1 MQDSHRGTEEKDE
14 VPEDTGEL
22 LRVAV
27 IGTGKMGRCLSTLL
41 KDHAEV
47 TLHSRDIKKAR
58 AIARRI
64 GVDGADINAISGS
77 DVILATIPTGA
88 LQRFVE
94 ESAGAMRPGA
104 IFVDVS
110 SVKVGLVEEVLKRLP
125 KGTGYVSIHPLFTS
139 PKVKEKGV
147 AFIPVR
153 ETATVERFLETLS
166 KSGMSV
172 FRTTAEEHDRA
183 TAATQVLHHFAL
195 LTMERVLQRYMK
207 SSERF
212 KTHSLRKT
220 LAVIRLVER
229 NRETAVMIQKL
240 NKFGKGIREEFIRE
254 AEALDREF
262 SN

>member
-1 MQDSHRGTEEKDE
+1 M
-14 VPEDTGEL
+14 
-22 LRVAV
+22 
-27 IGTGKMGRCLSTLL
+27 IGTGRMGRCLSKLL
-41 KDHAEV
+41 KGQAEV
-47 TLHSRDIKKAR
+47 SMHGRDPNKAR
-58 AIARRI
+58 AIAKRI
-64 GVDGADINAISGS
+64 GVASTDIGAISWG
-77 DVILATIPTGA
+77 DVDVVIATMPTEA
-88 LQRFVE
+88 LPKFVE
-94 ESAGAMRPGA
+94 EHAGGMRPGA
-104 IFVDVS
+104 IFVDIS
-110 SVKVGLVEEVLKRLP
+110 SVKLGLIEEILKRLP
-125 KGTGYVSIHPLFTS
+125 DGVGYASIHPLFAS
-139 PKVKEKGV
+139 PRVKDKDV

-166 KSGMSV
+166 RSGMSV
-172 FRTTAEEHDRA
+172 FKTTPEEHDRA

-195 LTMERVLQRYMK
+195 LTMERVLQRHMK

-240 NKFGKGIREEFIRE
+240 NKFGKGVREEFIRE

>member
-1 MQDSHRGTEEKDE
+1 M
-14 VPEDTGEL
+14 
-22 LRVAV
+22 

-41 KDHAEV
+41 RGHAIV
-47 TLHSRDIKKAR
+47 TLHSRDLKKAK
-58 AIARRI
+58 AIAKRI
-64 GVDGADINAISGS
+64 GVASADINAISGS
-77 DVILATIPTGA
+77 DVVIATIPTGA
-88 LQRFVE
+88 LPRFVE
-94 ESAGAMRPGA
+94 EYLGGVRPGA

-110 SVKVGLVEEVLKRLP
+110 SVKIGLIEEVLKRLP
-125 KGTGYVSIHPLFTS
+125 AGVGYVSIHPLFTS
-139 PKVKEKGV
+139 PKVKDKDL

-153 ETATVERFLETLS
+153 ETATVDRFLETLS

-172 FRTTAEEHDRA
+172 FKTTPEEHDRA

-195 LTMERVLQRYMK
+195 LTMERVLLRHIK

-229 NRETAVMIQKL
+229 NRETAVMIQRL

-254 AEALDREF
+254 AEGLDREF
-262 SN
+262 SD